1 MLIYNDYLLAN
12 MTKFKKMLI
21 TKETKE
27 TLLDL
32 KLKLSYHLC
41 DVIQYLKDNGSI
53 NKEIKNNLYGK
64 IEVSN
69 FCDIIK
75 WRQE

>member
-1 MLIYNDYLLAN
+1 

-21 TKETKE
+21 TKEIRE
-27 TLLDL
+27 ILRGL

-41 DVIQYLKDNGSI
+41 DVIQYLKDNDSI
-53 NKEIKNNLYGK
+53 NKEIKNSLSGE
-64 IEVSN
+64 IAVSN
-69 FCDIIK
+69 FCDIVK